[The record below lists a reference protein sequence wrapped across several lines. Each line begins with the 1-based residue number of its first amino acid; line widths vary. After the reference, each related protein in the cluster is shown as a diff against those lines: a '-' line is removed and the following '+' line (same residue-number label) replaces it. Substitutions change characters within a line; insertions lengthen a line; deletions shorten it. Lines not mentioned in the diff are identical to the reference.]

1 MMGSAVPAAAF
12 YTLHVNHG
20 SRSVTLQLSGTSTG
34 EGLAAAVAEW
44 LGGPEQFMLV
54 GTRGYLVPRV
64 GRSLASCGVRTG
76 DTIQVVP
83 YVNVARCPRSTC
95 LSCWSCPLPADCLN
109 ELLVIIAG
117 RPAAAVVCDSAALCD
132 ALDLVAD
139 SLDKI
144 WCELW
149 LNAATMRQLALRP
162 RVQYPIQ
169 RCMRQSQLLLRSPT
183 LLMALSKMLS
193 TLVSART
200 TPMVGPAD
208 AKYEHSGEW
217 YRQQFVV
224 YGNAMAAPERPLS
237 AAEMMAFGEHEHLV
251 ATFSDLRMFHMMFI
265 LFCIETLKRG
275 AAMILIHTQRDT
287 AVLLQ
292 SLSTS
297 LRMDTERLL
306 ASNRII
312 TVDAESYYT
321 KDMNP
326 AKTVERVQGIVKEQL
341 RTSGA
346 ATVRFMG
353 EPHCPAPPF
362 DRQSF
367 YRNVVEYERQLDT
380 LTRVAPL
387 SGICIYNA
395 SALPASVVGAVLH
408 VHRACVAPL

>member
-1 MMGSAVPAAAF
+1 
-12 YTLHVNHG
+12 
-20 SRSVTLQLSGTSTG
+20 
-34 EGLAAAVAEW
+34 
-44 LGGPEQFMLV
+44 
-54 GTRGYLVPRV
+54 
-64 GRSLASCGVRTG
+64 
-76 DTIQVVP
+76 
-83 YVNVARCPRSTC
+83 
-95 LSCWSCPLPADCLN
+95 
-109 ELLVIIAG
+109 
-117 RPAAAVVCDSAALCD
+117 
-132 ALDLVAD
+132 
-139 SLDKI
+139 
-144 WCELW
+144 
-149 LNAATMRQLALRP
+149 MRQLALRP

-200 TPMVGPAD
+200 TPMVPALASLHSHCFSCQLSAEVGPAD